1 MAGISFSGVASGIQ
15 WGDIVDQLIAAE
27 SARNLAPLQ
36 SRLTLI
42 DRQRTAWTS
51 FNTLL
56 GTFQDVAK
64 QLRTGELFGQYSATG
79 GLSSATG
86 QAIVTATPT
95 SSAAPGTYSVE
106 VLSVARAQKLSG
118 GVFADSTTA
127 LGVSGTFNVG
137 GQEVAIDAGDSL
149 NAIRDSIN
157 SLNAGGSPTRVS
169 AAIVSGATGGSRL
182 VLTSDVPGEQGTGL
196 VDGPDGVL
204 RQLGF
209 MDSRTRLVAAADQPI
224 ATAIGASSPGAT
236 SIAVNGRSFSL
247 DLGSDSLNDVAA
259 RLRSAG
265 ISASVVAEP
274 YGYGTAYR
282 LQIGGHATATA
293 DAGSEEALALLDV
306 DVGVLASDSQIV
318 SGPVFTS
325 GAAAATGS
333 TSLAGLVAD
342 GIDHGIAIGDAIHL
356 TGTRG
361 DGSAFTVGL
370 TVQAGD
376 TLDMLI
382 TRFNDETEGLGSGSR
397 PAEAMLG
404 ADGRIRLVDGLGGD
418 SQLSFTLSV
427 VDPDGKSIALG
438 GSSIEV
444 TGRSREITSGSSA
457 QVLVDGVLHQASGT
471 ELVDAIPGVTLRL
484 EQAMPGTV
492 TELAITR
499 DETKTVEAMKQLV
512 EAYNAVAAFVDDQ
525 RRTGQPLASNSTLRG
540 AMSAIN
546 NALRTEVVDAGDYT
560 RGTIVGLS
568 LDRYGRLQ
576 LDETRLRESLAHSPA
591 DVKLLF
597 GEMGVGRALE
607 DVVKGLTRGGDGTI
621 AMMTSS
627 LDQQKSSVERRQ
639 SAVEARLELRRDH
652 LTAQFVSME
661 ALVAQLQNQGNWF
674 ASQMSS
680 LQPSS

>member
-1 MAGISFSGVASGIQ
+1 
-15 WGDIVDQLIAAE
+15 
-27 SARNLAPLQ
+27 
-36 SRLTLI
+36 
-42 DRQRTAWTS
+42 
-51 FNTLL
+51 
-56 GTFQDVAK
+56 
-64 QLRTGELFGQYSATG
+64 
-79 GLSSATG
+79 
-86 QAIVTATPT
+86 
-95 SSAAPGTYSVE
+95 
-106 VLSVARAQKLSG
+106 
-118 GVFADSTTA
+118 
-127 LGVSGTFNVG
+127 
-137 GQEVAIDAGDSL
+137 
-149 NAIRDSIN
+149 
-157 SLNAGGSPTRVS
+157 
-169 AAIVSGATGGSRL
+169 
-182 VLTSDVPGEQGTGL
+182 
-196 VDGPDGVL
+196 
-204 RQLGF
+204 
-209 MDSRTRLVAAADQPI
+209 
-224 ATAIGASSPGAT
+224 
-236 SIAVNGRSFSL
+236 
-247 DLGSDSLNDVAA
+247 
-259 RLRSAG
+259 SAG

-418 SQLSFTLSV
+418 SQLLFTLSV

-499 DETKTVEAMKQLV
+499 DETKTAEAMKQLV
-512 EAYNAVAAFVDDQ
+512 AAYNAVAAFVDDQ

-546 NALRTEVVDAGDYT
+546 HALRTEVVHAGDYT

-568 LDRYGRLQ
+568 PDRYGKLQ
-576 LDETRLRESLAHSPA
+576 L
-591 DVKLLF
+591 
-597 GEMGVGRALE
+597 
-607 DVVKGLTRGGDGTI
+607 
-621 AMMTSS
+621 
-627 LDQQKSSVERRQ
+627 
-639 SAVEARLELRRDH
+639 
-652 LTAQFVSME
+652 
-661 ALVAQLQNQGNWF
+661 
-674 ASQMSS
+674 
-680 LQPSS
+680 